1 MKELSNLSYSEL
13 TVLEKAIKE
22 EKSRRESVKYKCELN
37 ISERLY
43 NLLHD
48 DLSDELSDEEIH
60 RYTASWEASITK
72 ICDIITGNYIVK
84 EARTNKRHCSD
95 MVKKIY
101 CNASNVAVNVDPENY
116 TALVND
122 IFEVFYKHHNKEDK

>member
-1 MKELSNLSYSEL
+1 MKKLSNLSYSEL
-13 TVLEKAIKE
+13 NDLEKAIKE
-22 EKSRRESVKYKCELN
+22 EKSRRETIKYKSELN

-60 RYTASWEASITK
+60 RYTGSWEASITK
-72 ICDIITGNYIVK
+72 ICDVITGNYIVK
-84 EARTNKRHCSD
+84 EAKTN
-95 MVKKIY
+95 KKIY
-101 CNASNVAVNVDPENY
+101 CNTSNVAVNVDPENY

-122 IFEVFYKHHNKEDK
+122 IFEVFYKHHKKEDK